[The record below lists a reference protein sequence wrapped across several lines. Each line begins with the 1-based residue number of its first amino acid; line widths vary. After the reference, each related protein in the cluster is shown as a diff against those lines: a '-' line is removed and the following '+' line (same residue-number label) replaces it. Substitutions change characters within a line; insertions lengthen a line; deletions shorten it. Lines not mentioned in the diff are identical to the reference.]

1 MNRLST
7 NKGEPTTVFK
17 ITDHIEFD
25 EKGRAICPFCFSE
38 GKTGKNLSLI
48 PNTDGAYKCHR
59 GCSTENI
66 RSALNQPKD
75 QQIPAALAKPP
86 APTPNVMVPQS
97 KVTAAHELL
106 LKSKEAMQWLLGR
119 KFEMAQLAHYQLGLT
134 RTLCG
139 KTHLPSISIPIQAD
153 GDSPSFYQKKRVAPW
168 LTESEQPAGYK
179 KWSQYGIPATVWFT
193 HQPIK
198 PEQTWIVAGEW
209 DAMRLG
215 WELRHQDTIAVC
227 TFTAG
232 EGNIPREKAERDKLN
247 GELIT
252 FYDLDEAGHQG
263 AQKIQT
269 AFPDRCRI
277 ATVPAP
283 HSAKAGWDVS
293 DSLNAGIALT
303 DFYKAAEQA
312 KACVKD
318 KKPNPLKAK
327 IVTNRDLIDRAP
339 DYVDFLVPD
348 LLTEDELF
356 VLAGPPR
363 GGKSLLCMNLAKA
376 IAEGGKFLDR
386 PVTQGSV
393 LYVNCEDSEA
403 KVKER
408 QVSQGWDADSSV
420 YWLNRFKLSELN
432 HLIDVAKDIDDL
444 RLIILDTLSRVRDGN
459 CNESSADLSRVLEPL
474 QEFAQE
480 QKVCIIITHHTS
492 KMTAEDLTDPFAS
505 IRGSGAIR
513 ATCRGAIVL
522 APGDNFY
529 RLVAENGHSENLDVK
544 MRLDPNNLEWRL
556 LGKWNPKAVNES
568 VRDRILDY
576 LNDHLEATID
586 HLSKELIIGSNVVKT
601 TLWRLMADNMVTKS
615 GGIKGN
621 PALYKRGNIKALVT
635 EMLPNCNEDGASV
648 IGYSVTKNINFTL
661 GEKVIIEGKS
671 DHCNDHFSSER
682 SLLKDG
688 PKEENCYRIA
698 SNPDAA
704 REKKGNSFCNKGAI
718 VPNMT
723 VKVIE
728 GRFYGREAQVVQILP
743 DGLVE
748 IRGESWAV
756 SRKYPPEHLHIL
768 SEESIDHPPLGGD
781 Q

>member
-1 MNRLST
+1 MNRPSRQKGAST
-7 NKGEPTTVFK
+7 PVFK

-25 EKGRAICPFCFSE
+25 PKGRAICPFCISE

-59 GCSTENI
+59 GCSSENI
-66 RSALNQPKD
+66 RAALNQPKD

-86 APTPNVMVPQS
+86 VPDLNVLVHRS
-97 KVTAAHELL
+97 KVTEGHQQL
-106 LKSKEAMQWLLGR
+106 LKSKEPLQWLLER
-119 KFEMAQLAHYQLGLT
+119 HFTKEQIEHYQLGLA
-134 RTLCG
+134 RSKCG
-139 KTHLPSISIPIQAD
+139 NTHLPSISIPIE
-153 GDSPSFYQKKRVAPW
+153 GGTGHGTYYQKKRVAPW
-168 LTESEQPAGYK
+168 LPDSEQPAGYK
-179 KWSQYGIPATVWFT
+179 KWSQYGIPAVVWFT
-193 HQPIK
+193 HQPEN

-209 DAMRLG
+209 DAMALG
-215 WELRHQDTIAVC
+215 WALRDQSAIAVC

-232 EGNIPREKAERDKLN
+232 EGNIPKAKAELEKLK
-247 GELIT
+247 GPLIT
-252 FYDLDEAGHQG
+252 FYDLDDAGTQG
-263 AQKIQT
+263 ATKVQVTFK
-269 AFPDRCRI
+269 DRCRI

-283 HSAKAGWDVS
+283 QDAKQGWDVS
-293 DSLNAGIALT
+293 DSLNAGYPLT
-303 DFYKAAEQA
+303 DFYRAAESA
-312 KACVKD
+312 KAFIPSR
-318 KKPNPLKAK
+318 KPNPLRDKL
-327 IVTNRDLIDRAP
+327 VTNRDLIDRAP

-408 QVSQGWDADSSV
+408 QVSQGWDADAPV
-420 YWLNRFKLSELN
+420 YWLNRFKLSELDN
-432 HLIDVAKDIDDL
+432 LIEVAKEIDDL
-444 RLIILDTLSRVRDGN
+444 RLIILDTLSRVRDDN

-513 ATCRGAIVL
+513 ATCRGAIVI

-544 MRLDPNNLEWRL
+544 IRLDPNNLEWKL
-556 LGKWNPKAVNES
+556 LGKWNPKAVIES
-568 VRDRILDY
+568 LRDRILDF
-576 LNDHLEATID
+576 LNDHHEATID

-601 TLWRLMADNMVTKS
+601 TLWRLMADDMVTKV
-615 GGIKGN
+615 GGVRGN
-621 PALYKRGNIKALVT
+621 PALYKRGNISPLVT
-635 EMLPNCNEDGASV
+635 ESVPKCNEDSV
-648 IGYSVTKNINFTL
+648 SVLGYPVTKNILFTL
-661 GEKVIIEGKS
+661 EEKVIIESKS
-671 DHCNDHFSSER
+671 DHSNSHISSER
-682 SLLKDG
+682 SLLKEV
-688 PKEENCYRIA
+688 PKEENCYPIA
-698 SNPDAA
+698 PNPYAVK
-704 REKKGNSFCNKGAI
+704 RKKGNSIRNKEAKL
-718 VPNMT
+718 PNQT
-723 VKVIE
+723 VKITE
-728 GRFYGREAQVVQILP
+728 GRFYGKEAQIVQIHP
-743 DGLVE
+743 DGMVE
-748 IRGESWAV
+748 VKAESWAV
-756 SRKYPPEHLHIL
+756 TRKYAPENLENL
-768 SEESIDHPPLGGD
+768 IDQGGD